1 MENRM
6 TITPFYWKLIGGGLA
21 ALLVGVFVA
30 SWLARG
36 REIDR
41 LKDWQSTVVLS
52 ATQATVEPD
61 KKGNRKMLSPD
72 QVPSAIAAL
81 RRTADN
87 AESTLASIDQ
97 AALKD
102 KAISDKLDAAL
113 DSILADNDKKAEGSN
128 AAIKALLERKA
139 TGDREKDCAAMD
151 ADSQAPWTGWRN

>member
-1 MENRM
+1 M
-6 TITPFYWKLIGGGLA
+6 TTIQWKLIGGAVL
-21 ALLVGVFVA
+21 ALLVGIFVA

-41 LKDWQSTVVLS
+41 LKDYQSTVVLA

-61 KKGNRKMLSPD
+61 KNGKRKLLNPD
-72 QVPSAIAAL
+72 AVPAAIAAL

-102 KAISDKLDAAL
+102 KAIQARLDEQL
-113 DSILADNDKKAEGSN
+113 SQILASQDRAAAGSSATIRDLLQRRASGDPEQDCKAMETDSN
-128 AAIKALLERKA
+128 
-139 TGDREKDCAAMD
+139 T
-151 ADSQAPWTGWRN
+151 PWTGWRN

>member
-1 MENRM
+1 MS
-6 TITPFYWKLIGGGLA
+6 TFQWKLIGGAIG
-21 ALLVGVFVA
+21 ALLIGVFLA

-41 LKDWQSTVVLS
+41 LKEYQSTVVMA

-61 KKGNRKMLSPD
+61 KNGKRKLLSPD
-72 QVPSAIAAL
+72 AVPAAIAAL

-102 KAISDKLDAAL
+102 KAIQAKLDEQLSA
-113 DSILADNDKKAEGSN
+113 ILAGQDKAAAGSSATIRDLLARRPSGDAAQDCKVMEEDSN
-128 AAIKALLERKA
+128 A
-139 TGDREKDCAAMD
+139 
-151 ADSQAPWTGWRN
+151 PWNGWRN

>member
-1 MENRM
+1 M
-6 TITPFYWKLIGGGLA
+6 TTIQWKLIGGGVL
-21 ALLVGVFVA
+21 ALLVGIFVA

-41 LKDWQSTVVLS
+41 LKDYQSTVVLA

-61 KKGNRKMLSPD
+61 KNGKRKLLNPD
-72 QVPSAIAAL
+72 AVPAAIAAL

-102 KAISDKLDAAL
+102 KAIQARLDEQL
-113 DSILADNDKKAEGSN
+113 SQILAGQDRAAAGSSATIRDLLQRRASGDPEQDCKAMETDSN
-128 AAIKALLERKA
+128 
-139 TGDREKDCAAMD
+139 T
-151 ADSQAPWTGWRN
+151 PWTGWRN

>member
-1 MENRM
+1 M
-6 TITPFYWKLIGGGLA
+6 TAIQWKLIGGGVL
-21 ALLVGVFVA
+21 ALLVGIFVA

-41 LKDWQSTVVLS
+41 LKDYQSTVVLA

-61 KKGNRKMLSPD
+61 KNGKRKLLNPD
-72 QVPSAIAAL
+72 AVPAAIAAL

-102 KAISDKLDAAL
+102 KAIQARLDEQL
-113 DSILADNDKKAEGSN
+113 SQILAGQDRAAAGSSATIRDLLQRRASGDPEQDCKAMETDSN
-128 AAIKALLERKA
+128 
-139 TGDREKDCAAMD
+139 T
-151 ADSQAPWTGWRN
+151 PWTGWRN

>member
-1 MENRM
+1 M
-6 TITPFYWKLIGGGLA
+6 TAIQWKLIGGAVL
-21 ALLVGVFVA
+21 ALLVGIFVA

-41 LKDWQSTVVLS
+41 LKDYKSTVVLA

-61 KKGNRKMLSPD
+61 KNGKRKLLNPD
-72 QVPSAIAAL
+72 AVPAAIAAL

-102 KAISDKLDAAL
+102 KAIQARLDEQL
-113 DSILADNDKKAEGSN
+113 SQILAGQDRAAAGSSATIRDLLQRRASGDPEQDCKAMETDSN
-128 AAIKALLERKA
+128 
-139 TGDREKDCAAMD
+139 T
-151 ADSQAPWTGWRN
+151 PWTGWRN

>member
-1 MENRM
+1 MS
-6 TITPFYWKLIGGGLA
+6 TFQWKLIGGAVL
-21 ALLVGVFVA
+21 ALLVGVFVS

-41 LKDWQSTVVLS
+41 LKEYQSTVVLA

-61 KKGNRKMLSPD
+61 KNGKRKLLSPD
-72 QVPSAIAAL
+72 AVPAAIAAL

-102 KAISDKLDAAL
+102 KAIQARLDEQL
-113 DSILADNDKKAEGSN
+113 SQILAGQDRAAAGSS
-128 AAIKALLERKA
+128 ATIRDLLARKPS
-139 TGDREKDCAAMD
+139 GDPGQDCKVMEQ
-151 ADSQAPWTGWRN
+151 DSNSPWDGWRK

>member
-1 MENRM
+1 MS
-6 TITPFYWKLIGGGLA
+6 TFQWKLIGGAIG
-21 ALLVGVFVA
+21 ALLIGVFIA

-41 LKDWQSTVVLS
+41 LKEYQSTVVLA

-61 KKGNRKMLSPD
+61 KNGKRKLLSPD
-72 QVPSAIAAL
+72 AVPAAIAAL

-102 KAISDKLDAAL
+102 KAIQAKLDEQLSA
-113 DSILADNDKKAEGSN
+113 ILAGQDKAAAGSSATIRDLLTRRPSGNAAEDCKVMEEDSN
-128 AAIKALLERKA
+128 A
-139 TGDREKDCAAMD
+139 
-151 ADSQAPWTGWRN
+151 PWNGWRN

>member
-1 MENRM
+1 M
-6 TITPFYWKLIGGGLA
+6 TTIQWKLIGGAVL
-21 ALLVGVFVA
+21 ALLVGIFVA

-41 LKDWQSTVVLS
+41 LKDYQSTVVLA

-61 KKGNRKMLSPD
+61 KNGKRKLLNPD
-72 QVPSAIAAL
+72 AVPAAIAAL

-102 KAISDKLDAAL
+102 KAIQARLDEQL
-113 DSILADNDKKAEGSN
+113 SQILAGQDRAAAGSSATIRDLLQRRASGDPEQDCKAMETDSN
-128 AAIKALLERKA
+128 
-139 TGDREKDCAAMD
+139 T
-151 ADSQAPWTGWRN
+151 PWTGWRN